1 MQKNVAFIAV
11 AMGAMAVSFLAG
23 QAAGNFDRW
32 WKPELEATVA
42 APENHKVLFENDEVR
57 VLEVTVEPGKSERL
71 HVHRYASVIYLE
83 SSPHLI
89 EHLQDGTSRDL
100 GVRPNGAFW
109 LPIAQGHYMENV
121 DTFPLRAIR
130 FELKKAR

>member
-1 MQKNVAFIAV
+1 MQKNIAFIAV
-11 AMGAMAVSFLAG
+11 TLGVMAVSFLAG
-23 QAAGNFDRW
+23 QATGNFDRW

-42 APENHKVLFENDEVR
+42 APENHKILFENDEVR
-57 VLEVTVEPGKSERL
+57 VLEVTVEPGRSERL

-100 GVRPNGAFW
+100 GARPKGAFW

-121 DTFPLRAIR
+121 DTFPLHAIR
-130 FELKKAR
+130 FELKKDR